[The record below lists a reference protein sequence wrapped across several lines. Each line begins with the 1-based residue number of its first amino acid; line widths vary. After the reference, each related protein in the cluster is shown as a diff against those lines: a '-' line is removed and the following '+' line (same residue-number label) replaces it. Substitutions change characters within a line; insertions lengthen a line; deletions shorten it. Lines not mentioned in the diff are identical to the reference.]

1 MSLHVQVVQCIL
13 TEQPIINR
21 EAGVEEVMNSN
32 IHSVVIVGFG
42 GMGSYHAGLIKETT
56 TLKVAG
62 TYDVLEARRTDSTK
76 AGYRAYESYEEVL
89 ADPAVEIILIATPN
103 DVHKEIAIRALQAG
117 KHVICEKP
125 VALSTVEFQEILT
138 AADEAKRVF
147 MVHQNRRWDEDFLT
161 IKKMY
166 DEEIIGSV
174 FQIESRVHGA
184 NGIPGD
190 WRHIKA
196 QGGGMLLDW
205 GVHLLDQLLFMIDS
219 RITSVSSSLSFI
231 LGNDVDDGFEAVLQ
245 FENGIK
251 AIVEVGTTNFI
262 PLPRWYVKGSEGTGI
277 IEDWSLTGRLV
288 TRNKEGETIAPK
300 PIRAGVGLTKT
311 MAPPSEGA
319 TITEALP
326 QPSDLSSSFYDNFT
340 AVIEGRAE
348 PIVKNSEV
356 MRVQH
361 LIEAIFE
368 SAERNEVVKDFD
380 IYSNYV
386 MEDVIKIS

>member
-1 MSLHVQVVQCIL
+1 MS
-13 TEQPIINR
+13 
-21 EAGVEEVMNSN
+21 SN

-42 GMGSYHAGLIKETT
+42 GMGSYHAKLIKETNS
-56 TLKVAG
+56 LEVVG
-62 TYDVLEARRTDSTK
+62 TYDLLEARRTDSIK
-76 AGYRAYESYEEVL
+76 AGYKAYESYEEVL
-89 ADPAVEIILIATPN
+89 ADPAVEILLIATPN

-125 VALSTVEFQEILT
+125 VAMSKQELQEMLA
-138 AADEAKRVF
+138 AADAAGRVF

-166 DEEIIGSV
+166 DQETIGSL

-190 WRHIKA
+190 WRHVKA

-219 RITSVSSSLSFI
+219 KVTSVSSSLSFI
-231 LGNDVDDGFEAVLQ
+231 LGNDVDDGFEAILQ

-262 PLPRWYVKGSEGTGI
+262 TLPRWYVKGIEGTGI

-288 TRNKEGETIAPK
+288 TRNNEGEKIEPK

-326 QPSDLSSSFYDNFT
+326 QPAELGSSFYDNFA
-340 AVIEGRAE
+340 AVIEGTAE
-348 PIVKNSEV
+348 PIVKNAEV
-356 MRVQH
+356 MRVQN

-368 SAERNEVVKDFD
+368 SAEKNQVLKDFD
-380 IYSNYV
+380 MYG
-386 MEDVIKIS
+386 EGK

>member
-1 MSLHVQVVQCIL
+1 MS
-13 TEQPIINR
+13 
-21 EAGVEEVMNSN
+21 SK

-42 GMGSYHAGLIKETT
+42 GMGSYHAKLIKETNS
-56 TLKVAG
+56 LEVVG
-62 TYDVLEARRTDSTK
+62 TYDLLEARRADSIN
-76 AGYRAYESYEEVL
+76 AGYKVYESYEEVL
-89 ADPAVEIILIATPN
+89 ANPAVEIVLIATPN

-125 VALSTVEFQEILT
+125 VAMSKVELQEMLA
-138 AADEAKRVF
+138 AADAAGRVF

-166 DEEIIGSV
+166 DQETIGSL
-174 FQIESRVHGA
+174 FQLESRVHGA

-190 WRHIKA
+190 WRHVKA

-219 RITSVSSSLSFI
+219 KVISVSSSLSFI
-231 LGNDVDDGFEAVLQ
+231 LGNDVDDGFEAILQ

-262 PLPRWYVKGSEGTGI
+262 TLPRWYVKGIEGTGI

-288 TRNKEGETIAPK
+288 TRNNEGEKIEPK

-326 QPSDLSSSFYDNFT
+326 QPAELGSSFYDNFT
-340 AVIEGRAE
+340 AVIEGTAE
-348 PIVKNSEV
+348 PIVKNAEV
-356 MRVQH
+356 MRVQN

-368 SAERNEVVKDFD
+368 SAEKNQVVKDFD
-380 IYSNYV
+380 MYG
-386 MEDVIKIS
+386 EGK